1 MLVRAARMDDLPALL
16 RLALEAGSG
25 LTSLPASEEQLER
38 RLQTVTGSFAGDL
51 SIADADY
58 LFVLED
64 DQGQVIGTSGVLAAA
79 GLREPWYSYRRGLT
93 VTASRELGVYRQ
105 QSTLFLTN
113 DLTGAS
119 ALCSLFL
126 SLPHRHSLYGR
137 LLSRARFIHMAEF
150 ATDFAPRVIAE
161 MRGLSDSLGQS
172 PFWDS
177 LGRHFFRMDFARAD
191 YLTATGNKSFI
202 AEMMPRFPLY
212 CCFLSEEA
220 QAAMG
225 GVHPDSEPALV
236 MLLEEGL
243 QDQGYI
249 DIFDGGITIEAPFG
263 QIRSIRDSETLRLAV
278 GIPGE
283 QAQRYLIHNRER
295 ADCRMTA
302 APGRVADG
310 SLVVTSETA
319 ECLQLSAGSHVR
331 TVPLVG
337 VPSDTDPYTVHGCP
351 PASIK

>member
-1 MLVRAARMDDLPALL
+1 MLVRAARMDDLSALF

-38 RLQTVTGSFAGDL
+38 RLQTVVGSFAGNVPM
-51 SIADADY
+51 ADADY

-64 DQGQVIGTSGVLAAA
+64 EQGQVIGTSGVLAAV

-93 VTASRELGVYRQ
+93 VTASRELNVYRQ

-113 DLTGAS
+113 DLTGTS

-137 LLSRARFIHMAEF
+137 LLSRARFIHMAEH

-161 MRGLSDSLGQS
+161 MRGLSDDLGRS

-191 YLTATGNKSFI
+191 YLTATGSKSFI

-220 QAAMG
+220 RGAMG
-225 GVHPDSEPALV
+225 GVHPDSEPALA

-263 QIRSIRDSETLRLAV
+263 QIRSIRESQTLLLAV
-278 GIPGE
+278 GTPGE
-283 QAQRYLIHNRER
+283 QAQNYLIHNRGR
-295 ADCRMTA
+295 ADCRITA
-302 APGRVADG
+302 APGRIAAG
-310 SLVVTSETA
+310 TLVVAA
-319 ECLQLSAGSHVR
+319 ESAERLRLSAGSRVR
-331 TVPLVG
+331 AVALAG
-337 VPSDTDPYTVHGCP
+337 APSDIDPYADNRC
-351 PASIK
+351 